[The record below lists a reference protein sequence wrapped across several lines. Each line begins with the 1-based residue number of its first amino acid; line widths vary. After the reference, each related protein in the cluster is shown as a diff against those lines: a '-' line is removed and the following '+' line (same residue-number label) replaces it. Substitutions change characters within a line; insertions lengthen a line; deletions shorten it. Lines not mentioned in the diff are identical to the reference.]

1 MALKPLLVL
10 PSLSEDK
17 VTAQPDT
24 EFRVR
29 WNVGPTATRPPCA
42 PHLLPQSLLWAGLL
56 GASPGPPAGERESRD
71 GVPIGGSL
79 PQSRWLS
86 GLALGTGLLG
96 LQPGWGS
103 HTSRWL
109 SHHWGLLPRAAARER
124 GFRVCAEHP

>member
-17 VTAQPDT
+17 VTAQPDA

-71 GVPIGGSL
+71 GVPIGGSPPPKQVAFWSGTWHWFAGTL
-79 PQSRWLS
+79 ARP
-86 GLALGTGLLG
+86 GLAHL
-96 LQPGWGS
+96 
-103 HTSRWL
+103 
-109 SHHWGLLPRAAARER
+109 
-124 GFRVCAEHP
+124 